1 MGSATES
8 ARAALRAASPADS
21 GDLATA
27 AALLEAARV
36 LAESSQL
43 RSALA
48 DATAPASAR
57 EAVVRAVFGGVA
69 DAAAVDLIVAAAAQR
84 WSAAADL
91 VDGVEELG
99 IRVASAAAPDVDL
112 ERELF
117 QIARTV
123 AANPDLELALGSRI
137 GSSAAKAELVQSLL
151 QGRAS
156 EAAVVVVSAL
166 IRSSRGRRV
175 RQLLSRATE
184 IVADQRGRTVA
195 TVTSAVAL
203 TAAQRER
210 LMATLSARY
219 GADIS
224 VNTVVDPAL
233 VGGLRVQ
240 VADDLI
246 DASVAGR
253 IAELR
258 QRLAG

>member
-8 ARAALRAASPADS
+8 ARAVLLASAPADGS
-21 GDLATA
+21 DLATA
-27 AALLEAARV
+27 AALLDAARV

-48 DATAPASAR
+48 DATAPVAAR
-57 EAVVRAVFGGVA
+57 EAVVRAVFAGVA
-69 DAAAVDLIVAAAAQR
+69 DPAAVDLLVAAASQR
-84 WSAAADL
+84 WSVAGDL
-91 VDGVEELG
+91 VDAVEDLG
-99 IRVASAAAPDVDL
+99 IRAASAAAPDVDL

-123 AANPDLELALGSRI
+123 SANPELELALGSRI
-137 GSSAAKAELVQSLL
+137 GSSTSKAELVQSLL
-151 QGRAS
+151 KGRVS

-166 IRSSRGRRV
+166 IRSPRGRRV
-175 RQLLSRATE
+175 RQLLSRATQ
-184 IVADQRGRTVA
+184 IVAEQRGRTVA
-195 TVTSAVAL
+195 TVTSALPL
-203 TAAQRER
+203 TAEQRER

-219 GADIS
+219 GAAIS
-224 VNTVVDPAL
+224 VNAVVDPAL

>member
-8 ARAALRAASPADS
+8 AREILRSSFPAD
-21 GDLATA
+21 GVDLATA
-27 AALLEAARV
+27 AELLEAARV
-36 LAESSQL
+36 LAGSPQL

-57 EAVVRAVFGGVA
+57 EAAVRAVFGDVTGPATIGLLVT
-69 DAAAVDLIVAAAAQR
+69 AVTQR
-84 WSAAADL
+84 WSSASDL
-91 VDGVEELG
+91 VDGIEELG
-99 IRVASAAAPDVDL
+99 IRAASAAAADVDL

-117 QIARTV
+117 QIARAV
-123 AANPDLELALGSRI
+123 AANPELELALGSRI
-137 GSSAAKAELVQSLL
+137 GSSSAKADLIRSLL
-151 QGRAS
+151 EDRAS
-156 EAAVVVVSAL
+156 EAAVLVVSAL
-166 IRSSRGRRV
+166 IRSPRGRRV
-175 RQLLSRATE
+175 RRLLARATE
-184 IVADQRGRTVA
+184 VVADQRGRTVA
-195 TVTSAVAL
+195 TVTSAVPL
-203 TAAQRER
+203 TLEQRER

-224 VNTVVDPAL
+224 VNSVVDPAL

>member
-8 ARAALRAASPADS
+8 ARAVLLASAPADGS
-21 GDLATA
+21 DLATA
-27 AALLEAARV
+27 AALLDAARV

-48 DATAPASAR
+48 DATAPVAAR
-57 EAVVRAVFGGVA
+57 EAVVRAVFAGVA
-69 DAAAVDLIVAAAAQR
+69 DPAAVDLLVAAASQR
-84 WSAAADL
+84 WSVAGDL
-91 VDGVEELG
+91 VDAVEELG
-99 IRVASAAAPDVDL
+99 IRAASAAAPDVDL

-123 AANPDLELALGSRI
+123 SANPELELALGSRI
-137 GSSAAKAELVQSLL
+137 GSSTSKAELVQSLL
-151 QGRAS
+151 KGRAS

-166 IRSSRGRRV
+166 IRSPRGRRV
-175 RQLLSRATE
+175 RQLLSRATQ
-184 IVADQRGRTVA
+184 IVAEQRGRTVA
-195 TVTSAVAL
+195 TVTSALPL
-203 TAAQRER
+203 TAEQRER

-219 GADIS
+219 GAAIS
-224 VNTVVDPAL
+224 VNAVVDPAL

>member
-8 ARAALRAASPADS
+8 ARATLRALSPAEG

-27 AALLEAARV
+27 ASLLEAARV
-36 LAESSQL
+36 LAGSPQL

-57 EAVVRAVFGGVA
+57 EAVVRTVFGGVA
-69 DAAAVDLIVAAAAQR
+69 GPEAVGLLVTAVTQR
-84 WSAAADL
+84 WSSASDL
-91 VDGVEELG
+91 VDGIEELG
-99 IRVASAAAPDVDL
+99 IRAASAAVPDVDL

-117 QIARTV
+117 QIGRTV
-123 AANPDLELALGSRI
+123 AANPGLELALGTRI
-137 GSSAAKAELVQSLL
+137 GSAAAKADLVRSLL
-151 QGRAS
+151 QGQAS
-156 EAAVVVVSAL
+156 EAAVLVVSAL
-166 IRSSRGRRV
+166 IHAARGRRV
-175 RQLLSRATE
+175 RQLLSWATE
-184 IVADQRGRTVA
+184 VVADQRGRTVA
-195 TVTSAVAL
+195 TVTSAVPL
-203 TAAQRER
+203 TPEQRER

-224 VNTVVDPAL
+224 VNAVVDPAL

>member
-8 ARAALRAASPADS
+8 ARAVLRASAPADGS
-21 GDLATA
+21 DLATA
-27 AALLEAARV
+27 AALLDAARV

-43 RSALA
+43 RSAVA
-48 DATAPASAR
+48 DATAPVTAR
-57 EAVVRAVFGGVA
+57 EAVVRAVFAGVA
-69 DAAAVDLIVAAAAQR
+69 DPAAVDLLVGAASQR
-84 WSAAADL
+84 WSAAGDL
-91 VDGVEELG
+91 VDAVEELG
-99 IRVASAAAPDVDL
+99 IRAASAAAPDVDL

-123 AANPDLELALGSRI
+123 SGSPELELALGSRI
-137 GSSAAKAELVQSLL
+137 GSSTSKAELVRSLL
-151 QGRAS
+151 NGRAS

-166 IRSSRGRRV
+166 IRSPRGRRV

-195 TVTSAVAL
+195 TVTSAVPL
-203 TAAQRER
+203 TAEQRDR

-219 GADIS
+219 GAAIS
-224 VNTVVDPAL
+224 VNAVVDPAL